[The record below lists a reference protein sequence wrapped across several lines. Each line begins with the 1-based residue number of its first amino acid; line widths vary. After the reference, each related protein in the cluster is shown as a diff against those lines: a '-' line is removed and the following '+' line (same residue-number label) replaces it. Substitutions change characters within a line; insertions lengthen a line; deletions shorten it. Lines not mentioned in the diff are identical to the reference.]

1 MVLLEVVE
9 GQLLLKDQIREYMDR
24 GNFLETWSYLDFFLG
39 TYDGKTLKD
48 CTVSRGRPT
57 NIHVPYCGN
66 SNRPGRCRV
75 LCMENHE
82 TMPYFPGR
90 WFPKCNDDGE
100 NGLFHASMLVLLKP
114 WCSLQNLKNSG
125 RTFHDSFNDFMAFA
139 PENIHFIVENIQFF
153 HECADSVR
161 KDHPEEPTDHE
172 PFHASLPLDAEE
184 SLDELSSD
192 RLNSLVTDA
201 DVDQAM
207 DWPFS
212 AQELLYADVAI
223 GLGLDCGALAEHEY
237 SLSLNHPAYPATVED
252 MDCFDSWDYN
262 IASAIDGAIVDVQD
276 TFSSP
281 SVQCSSSINPP
292 SSVPVS
298 EPSVAPSVGI
308 MPTRSRS
315 VLNDKQKM
323 AHDIVAS
330 YLCAYVDGQ
339 HPPQRLLVVH
349 GQGGTGKTAL
359 LRAVADTFDEMGSS
373 SLLAKTAMS
382 SVAASMVCGQTLHMW
397 AGLPIKTP
405 PTHKWVTHPSR
416 EMARRWKK
424 NMSSVLWLTIDEM
437 SMLTAPQ
444 LSWLSQVTSN
454 LRTSDFST
462 EPSILFGGLSV
473 ILLGDMHQFPPIANT
488 NKELYNHA
496 TLEHTSYLSRTLFE
510 QFEMVIRLEKQMRI
524 QDPVWEDILTH
535 TRTGDCTAEDLAEI
549 DRLVLGNAKCILP
562 DFLSP
567 P

>member
-24 GNFLETWSYLDFFLG
+24 GDFLETWSYLDFFLG

-207 DWPFS
+207 DRPFS

-330 YLCAYVDGQ
+330 YLRV
-339 HPPQRLLVVH
+339 
-349 GQGGTGKTAL
+349 
-359 LRAVADTFDEMGSS
+359 LR
-373 SLLAKTAMS
+373 
-382 SVAASMVCGQTLHMW
+382 
-397 AGLPIKTP
+397 
-405 PTHKWVTHPSR
+405 
-416 EMARRWKK
+416 
-424 NMSSVLWLTIDEM
+424 
-437 SMLTAPQ
+437 
-444 LSWLSQVTSN
+444 
-454 LRTSDFST
+454 
-462 EPSILFGGLSV
+462 
-473 ILLGDMHQFPPIANT
+473 
-488 NKELYNHA
+488 
-496 TLEHTSYLSRTLFE
+496 
-510 QFEMVIRLEKQMRI
+510 
-524 QDPVWEDILTH
+524 
-535 TRTGDCTAEDLAEI
+535 
-549 DRLVLGNAKCILP
+549 
-562 DFLSP
+562 
-567 P
+567 